1 MLNKANKTFYLE
13 NTFGAVPTFLS
24 PSLKFELMNGVDYVL
39 YCITSETI

>member
-24 PSLKFELMNGVDYVL
+24 PSLKFELMNVMV
-39 YCITSETI
+39 